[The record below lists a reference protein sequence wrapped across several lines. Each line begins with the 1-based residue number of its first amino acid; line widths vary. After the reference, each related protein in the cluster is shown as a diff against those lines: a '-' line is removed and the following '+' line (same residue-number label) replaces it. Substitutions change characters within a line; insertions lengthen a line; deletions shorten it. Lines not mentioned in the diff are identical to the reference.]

1 MAPFSRNQSIGL
13 SVLGTRCFEEHELR
27 LGFGV
32 FGFEGSRI
40 TQNDRTHLLQ
50 HSHRA
55 NVTRSN
61 VQDHDLFWVNTQVHD
76 SRLRQLG
83 LRRGH
88 LERQQT
94 DRYQMHQTQT
104 FVHLTSLFS
113 TVFLPSG
120 SIPTSRREV
129 VLIVQTYAIT
139 SELR

>member
-13 SVLGTRCFEEHELR
+13 SGLGTRCFEEHELR

-40 TQNDRTHLLQ
+40 TQNYRTHLLQ

-61 VQDHDLFWVNTQVHD
+61 VQDHDLFWANTQVHD
-76 SRLRQLG
+76 SRLRQRG

-88 LERQQT
+88 FETQQT
-94 DRYQMHQTQT
+94 DSYHMHPSHT
-104 FVHLTSLFS
+104 FVHFTSLFS
-113 TVFLPSG
+113 SLALPS
-120 SIPTSRREV
+120 SSLP
-129 VLIVQTYAIT
+129 
-139 SELR
+139 